1 MSSYTASEK
10 GRTRLPDAVL
20 RAFENKRDP
29 AENAQIG
36 YLEIAEIVK
45 RLCLQCLR
53 HSRQSMKEKYI
64 KKPTSFSA
72 LCILSPCVC
81 LCYLS
86 TDLFPFASVLY
97 PLPSVS

>member
-29 AENAQIG
+29 AKNAQIG

-45 RLCLQCLR
+45 RLCLQSLR
-53 HSRQSMKEKYI
+53 HSRQSIREKYL
-64 KKPTSFSA
+64 KETTSFST
-72 LCILSPCVC
+72 LCILSPC
-81 LCYLS
+81 LCPLLS
-86 TDLFPFASVLY
+86 VH
-97 PLPSVS
+97 